1 MGEASLP
8 FRPVRAGLFVLA
20 AVLWL
25 GGCESSELLSR
36 PQTPTDPTPP
46 QTDRCQGLN
55 EGGADLPAD
64 FRVSGRGLSGDV
76 DGDGWRDRV
85 TLRESVHRPEACRRA
100 VVVEPAVGET
110 MASLVEPL
118 DWPSADP
125 KLLLL
130 ADIDGRPGL
139 EPVVALS
146 PGAVFRPGA
155 VFTVLDGELAHMR
168 LNGEDSGSH
177 PNLFPFYNEFP
188 AGVDCTDSSG
198 EIVVTRSQ
206 FAPQGND
213 SVFGITRTFYRP
225 DRATFRPVDRE
236 DFVVD
241 CCNEEAKQR
250 WPETADNPFRS
261 CPGRVQ

>member
-36 PQTPTDPTPP
+36 PQTPTDPTPT

-110 MASLVEPL
+110 MASLVEP
-118 DWPSADP
+118 
-125 KLLLL
+125 
-130 ADIDGRPGL
+130 
-139 EPVVALS
+139 
-146 PGAVFRPGA
+146 
-155 VFTVLDGELAHMR
+155 
-168 LNGEDSGSH
+168 
-177 PNLFPFYNEFP
+177 
-188 AGVDCTDSSG
+188 
-198 EIVVTRSQ
+198 
-206 FAPQGND
+206 
-213 SVFGITRTFYRP
+213 
-225 DRATFRPVDRE
+225 
-236 DFVVD
+236 
-241 CCNEEAKQR
+241 
-250 WPETADNPFRS
+250 
-261 CPGRVQ
+261 